1 MFATY
6 GDEEAALKHLRYFLL
21 TKVVFLA
28 GCGGGPTLAQRQ
40 VESAPAVH
48 ALQDGQFDDALSQ
61 SNTILEKQPQTP
73 EALLVRA
80 ITRYRTTVN
89 QLVLDGRT
97 LAMGLDAGGINQRYL
112 SAAAKQAEADLA
124 LVDRDLAEAQ
134 KSTDVSLELC
144 LACWKGI
151 DWNGDGR
158 VNHRDELLLQIEVDA
173 QGKPIPEDDPRRT
186 PTFRFDDGDIAWARA
201 FVGFERAAL
210 DIVLAYD
217 FNGVND
223 VLRDE
228 RNTKRLVLKLVDKQ
242 RVADAKQR
250 LLEAIDQSAACRRA
264 FLAETDDDREWVPNP
279 RQKSHPIP
287 LDVDQ
292 ALYDTWGGVLE
303 DLRKIVNGDEGIGV
317 ADVADLLKGEITV
330 SGARGFVNIGAMLD
344 HPKDIVI
351 VSDDI
356 EMLEKR
362 STNLGAILSTML
374 GEYYVASMKP
384 SALPKRLARM
394 KGEIDAHQDEFE
406 HKLRYVFWLN

>member
-1 MFATY
+1 
-6 GDEEAALKHLRYFLL
+6 
-21 TKVVFLA
+21 
-28 GCGGGPTLAQRQ
+28 
-40 VESAPAVH
+40 
-48 ALQDGQFDDALSQ
+48 
-61 SNTILEKQPQTP
+61 
-73 EALLVRA
+73 
-80 ITRYRTTVN
+80 
-89 QLVLDGRT
+89 
-97 LAMGLDAGGINQRYL
+97 
-112 SAAAKQAEADLA
+112 
-124 LVDRDLAEAQ
+124 
-134 KSTDVSLELC
+134 
-144 LACWKGI
+144 
-151 DWNGDGR
+151 
-158 VNHRDELLLQIEVDA
+158 
-173 QGKPIPEDDPRRT
+173 
-186 PTFRFDDGDIAWARA
+186 
-201 FVGFERAAL
+201 
-210 DIVLAYD
+210 
-217 FNGVND
+217 
-223 VLRDE
+223 
-228 RNTKRLVLKLVDKQ
+228 LKLVDKQ

-362 STNLGAILSTML
+362 STNLGAVLSTML